1 MAFQKITESDRAGKG
16 NVGQPD
22 TPNKGVTEMQ
32 EQMDSLANLAIDKF
46 NELVDALNA
55 LTAATN
61 MGAEVP
67 EGLTALP
74 NVQSIINS
82 MGTNLVLNTNARH
95 SHNNLETLE
104 TITVEALQHY
114 DSLVSVF
121 TGIALVEQLLSNN
134 PAAVPSSAAVKA
146 FVDDYDYR
154 SKVLNIAYPIGAVYC
169 TKGSSPTT
177 LFGGTWNLLDTDAVG
192 VKRYERVG

>member
-1 MAFQKITESDRAGKG
+1 MAFQKITELDRAGKG

-104 TITVEALQHY
+104 TITAEALQHY

-121 TGIALVEQLLSNN
+121 TGIVLVEQLLSNN

-177 LFGGTWNLLDTDAVG
+177 LFGGTWNLLDTDVAG

>member
-1 MAFQKITESDRAGKG
+1 MAFQKITELDRAGKG

-104 TITVEALQHY
+104 TITAEALQHY

-121 TGIALVEQLLSNN
+121 TGIVLVEQLLSNN

-154 SKVLNIAYPIGAVYC
+154 GKVLNIAYPIGAVYC
-169 TKGSSPTT
+169 TKGSSHTT
-177 LFGGTWNLLDTDAVG
+177 LFGGTWNLLDTDAAG